1 MLIRYLFHSWSLCS
15 LFQGRR
21 SLTVFVSNK
30 ITMSRDYKKFEICE
44 KKTVERT
51 KQRILSSPIEK
62 SIVIFGTYR

>member
-1 MLIRYLFHSWSLCS
+1 M
-15 LFQGRR
+15 
-21 SLTVFVSNK
+21 TVFVSNK